1 MRAGQHCVTAQEVR
15 SSHQDTMLCVWMCIW
30 QWWWVRAWQWEHSNS
45 HGHRRGFIWSWGE
58 AKFGGGS
65 FTIID
70 NHRWKWRNP
79 TDLIPLGFTPGSAQ
93 VIPQPST
100 SCPGNSLPKES
111 ASSLAPGSLLSN
123 IRCKHPSPLKLQ
135 KWSLLSQTITF
146 FFPPEQMVNSLTG
159 CSHFSLVFGQAQ
171 FLQQKV
177 LFESCSVPYTV
188 QTATCPGALWNFQVR
203 ERGRKDEQEVSI
215 QCDSMWEHPLG
226 ESWKRFVQGQISRRI
241 HNKWRVLQV

>member
-79 TDLIPLGFTPGSAQ
+79 TDVIPLGFTPGSAQ

-146 FFPPEQMVNSLTG
+146 FFPLSKWSILSQVVLIFLWFLVKLS
-159 CSHFSLVFGQAQ
+159 SFSRKCCLNP
-171 FLQQKV
+171 V
-177 LFESCSVPYTV
+177 LSPTLSKLPRVLGPYGIFRFEKE
-188 QTATCPGALWNFQVR
+188 AEKMN
-203 ERGRKDEQEVSI
+203 
-215 QCDSMWEHPLG
+215 
-226 ESWKRFVQGQISRRI
+226 KRFQFSVTACESIP
-241 HNKWRVLQV
+241 